1 MTEQTPLELGYR
13 MPAEWELHEGIWV
26 SWPKDEITFPGGSL
40 DAVETIYGSFI
51 KAVQKKEKIFVLVND
66 ADAKHHAKES
76 LKKQNVGTNNV
87 EFYSIPSVDVW
98 TRDYAPTFVKN
109 EEKIAAVKWKFNA
122 WGGKYPALKYDNK
135 AGMQIAE
142 ASDARIFKADI
153 VMERGVIDSNGA
165 GTVLTTEQCLL
176 NKNRNPHLAKKEIEN
191 YLMQYTGTE
200 SVI

>member
-13 MPAEWELHEGIWV
+13 MPAEWEPHEGTWV
-26 SWPKDEITFPGGSL
+26 SWPKDEITFPGRAIG
-40 DAVETIYGSFI
+40 AVEDIYA
-51 KAVQKKEKIFVLVND
+51 KAIGAIQKGEKVFVLVND
-66 ADAKHHAKES
+66 YSAKNHAKET
-76 LKKQNVGTNNV
+76 LKNVGTNNV
-87 EFYSIPSVDVW
+87 EFYCIPSVDVW

-109 EEKIAAVKWKFNA
+109 KEKIAAVKWKFNA

-135 AGMQIAE
+135 TGMQIAE